1 MHLFLRRQK
10 IYDMANIGTTFT
22 KFGKK
27 ALLCGSGELG
37 KEVAIELQ
45 RYGVQVVAVDR
56 YENAPAMQVANSF
69 HVIPMLDGRALR
81 EIIEQENPD
90 FIIPEVEAIATD
102 VLVELEKEGYNVI
115 PTAKAAF
122 LTMNREGIRRL
133 AAETLGL
140 PTSRYMFA
148 SDRAEF
154 DAAVREIGMPC
165 VVKPVM
171 SSSGH
176 GQSVIRTESD
186 IDTAW
191 HISQEGGRAGSGKV
205 IVEGF
210 VDFDYE
216 ITLLTVRHCGGTT
229 FLKPIG
235 HHQVDGDY
243 RESWQ
248 PQPMPEA
255 AVRKAQEIAGKITG
269 ALGGYGIFGVE
280 LFVKGDD
287 VIFSE
292 VSPRPHDTGMVTMIS
307 QDLSEFALHARA
319 ILGLPVPEVRFLGPS
334 VSKAVVVEGNTRE
347 YEFRNL
353 ENVLSEPGVQ
363 LRIFGKPEI
372 SGHRRLGVILAT
384 ADTVAD
390 ARAKANRAYSKLE
403 VKVY

>member
-1 MHLFLRRQK
+1 
-10 IYDMANIGTTFT
+10 MANIGTTFT

-140 PTSRYMFA
+140 PTSRYKFA

-186 IDTAW
+186 IDMAW

-255 AVRKAQEIAGKITG
+255 AVLKAQEIAGKITD

-390 ARAKANRAYSKLE
+390 ALAKANRAYSKLE